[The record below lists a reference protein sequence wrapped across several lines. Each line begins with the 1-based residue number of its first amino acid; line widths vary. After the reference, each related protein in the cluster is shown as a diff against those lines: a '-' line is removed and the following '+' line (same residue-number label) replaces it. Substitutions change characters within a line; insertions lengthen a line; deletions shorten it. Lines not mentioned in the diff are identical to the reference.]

1 MREWLDSG
9 SPGQGVFYLLYS
21 HKTSLYLPH
30 PSTLPFPLFS
40 SFSSPCF
47 LILLPKF
54 PHSPPQVSSFPY
66 PQYSSVLIP
75 LTNILSYLTILLIL
89 LTNILN
95 LSHNIPHI
103 PVPNIL
109 VPPSPYQHSSIVTFI
124 TNIPLV
130 NYPVTGNKLQY
141 STVHS
146 IYKYTYTAYC
156 EVNSLQILRGKAKL
170 LLTVQ

>member
-54 PHSPPQVSSFPY
+54 PHAFSSPSFLILLPKFPHSPTPNIPQSLFPSPISSFIS
-66 PQYSSVLIP
+66 QYYSFSSPIFLI
-75 LTNILSYLTILLIL
+75 YLTIFLIFLSLIYSYLLL
-89 LTNILN
+89 LTNIPQL
-95 LSHNIPHI
+95 
-103 PVPNIL
+103 
-109 VPPSPYQHSSIVTFI
+109 
-124 TNIPLV
+124 
-130 NYPVTGNKLQY
+130 
-141 STVHS
+141 
-146 IYKYTYTAYC
+146 
-156 EVNSLQILRGKAKL
+156 
-170 LLTVQ
+170 